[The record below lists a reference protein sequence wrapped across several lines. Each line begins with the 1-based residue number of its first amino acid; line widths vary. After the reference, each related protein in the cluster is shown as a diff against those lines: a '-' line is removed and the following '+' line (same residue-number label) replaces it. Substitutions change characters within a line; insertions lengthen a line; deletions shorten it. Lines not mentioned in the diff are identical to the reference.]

1 MVKRT
6 KRRTQKKRRI
16 TRKKRG
22 GQMPLSPTAFVG
34 TPWGPNPSQ
43 WPEQHNGNWYTLNS
57 YKTNPGYD
65 SLSTNIKGGRRKK
78 RKGGSSDINNL
89 YQGLGYNLKS
99 VFNTLTTATQP
110 MNPAPYFQPNLEKI
124 TLKDIL

>member
-22 GQMPLSPTAFVG
+22 GQMLLSPTAFVG

-43 WPEQHNGNWYTLNS
+43 WPEQHNGNWFTLNP
-57 YKTNPGYD
+57 YKTNPGYN
-65 SLSTNIKGGRRKK
+65 SLSSNIKGGRRK
-78 RKGGSSDINNL
+78 RKGGSSEINNL

-99 VFNTLTTATQP
+99 VFNSLTTANQP
-110 MNPAPYFQPNLEKI
+110 INPAPYVQPYIGKI
-124 TLKDIL
+124 TLKDLI